1 MPPLPEL
8 PERQR
13 ARQGNGQTHTSR
25 SGHTSTS
32 GFTPSKIGSSESP
45 VSVSF
50 GDLNNLLRLRT
61 KFEFTRLSSRL
72 PKRLVGH
79 VGADLNLQQQS
90 ITPAVKL
97 QYEVQY
103 YLLAGSCTCSATL

>member
-1 MPPLPEL
+1 MPPLPQL

-13 ARQGNGQTHTSR
+13 ARQGNGQTHTSG
-25 SGHTSTS
+25 SDHTSTS
-32 GFTPSKIGSSESP
+32 GFTPSKTGISAGP

-61 KFEFTRLSSRL
+61 KFDFTRLSSRL
-72 PKRLVGH
+72 PKRLEGH
-79 VGADLNLQQQS
+79 VGADLNLQKQS
-90 ITPAVKL
+90 ITTAVKL

-103 YLLAGSCTCSATL
+103 YFLAGSCT